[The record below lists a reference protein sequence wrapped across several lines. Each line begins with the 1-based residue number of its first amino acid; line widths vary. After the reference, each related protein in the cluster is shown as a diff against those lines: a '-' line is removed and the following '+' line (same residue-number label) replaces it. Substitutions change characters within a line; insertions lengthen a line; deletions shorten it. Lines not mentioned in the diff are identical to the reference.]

1 MNAKEIAVQA
11 LYISQTGKLPNGT
24 DFNKQQNHAKTNSK
38 LYTSDVLHAIFTQ
51 NQYVETDVQPCHID
65 VWACTTQQA
74 GFLLAEQ
81 GKKVLMLNFASAK
94 NAGGGFLSGAKAQEE
109 DLCRASGLYECQLMC
124 PEYYTANR
132 KCDSAIYS
140 DHMIYSPD
148 VPFFRL
154 EDWLDEVFL
163 ASVITAP
170 APNMGAYLAKNPTGQ
185 ADVERAFIERTGL
198 LLALIKSLGYR
209 TLVLGAWGCGVFK
222 NDPAFVARIFHEWLS
237 EPIFATAFDEVV
249 FAIYDKSKE
258 QKTLTAFKDVF
269 KT

>member
-1 MNAKEIAVQA
+1 MNAKEIASQA
-11 LYISQTGKLPNGT
+11 LLISQTGKLPNGT
-24 DFNKQQNHAKTNSK
+24 DFSQAQAHAKAGSRF
-38 LYTSDVLHAIFTQ
+38 FTPDALQ
-51 NQYVETDVQPCHID
+51 GLFNEHHYAEVGGQPCTID
-65 VWACTTQQA
+65 VWACSTQQA
-74 GFLLAEQ
+74 GFKLAEQ
-81 GKKVLMLNFASAK
+81 GKKVLVLNFASAK

-132 KCDSAIYS
+132 AFGSAIYT
-140 DHMIYSPD
+140 DGMIYSPD

-154 EDWLDEVFL
+154 EDWLDKVFL

-222 NDPAFVARIFHEWLS
+222 NDPAFVARAFYEWLS
-237 EPIFATAFDEVV
+237 EPMFATAFDEVV
-249 FAIYDKSKE
+249 FAICDNSTE